1 MISQFF
7 SIVMTGNI
15 MEVVANEF
23 PERLTTFNSLDS
35 DSDIWTPL
43 DSDNDIDGNLR
54 LHDFHLLRSVICQ
67 KISRHSRDKS
77 DANLNHGSVARV
89 FPRFR

>member
-23 PERLTTFNSLDS
+23 PERLTLFDSLDF
-35 DSDIWTPL
+35 DSDI
-43 DSDNDIDGNLR
+43 
-54 LHDFHLLRSVICQ
+54 
-67 KISRHSRDKS
+67 
-77 DANLNHGSVARV
+77 
-89 FPRFR
+89 

>member
-15 MEVVANEF
+15 MEVVENEF
-23 PERLTTFNSLDS
+23 PERLTTFDSLDF

-43 DSDNDIDGNLR
+43 DSDNDIDGNPR
-54 LHDFHLLRSVICQ
+54 LHWFSLTSLCDLSKNLAPL
-67 KISRHSRDKS
+67 SRQIRCKPKSR
-77 DANLNHGSVARV
+77 LGH
-89 FPRFR
+89 PRFPAL

>member
-15 MEVVANEF
+15 MAVVANEF
-23 PERLTTFNSLDS
+23 PERLTTFDSLDS

-43 DSDNDIDGNLR
+43 DSDNDIDGNPR
-54 LHDFHLLRSVICQ
+54 LHWFSLRSVICQ
-67 KISRHSRDKS
+67 EISRHSRDKL
-77 DANLNHGSVARV
+77 DANLNHGSVTRV